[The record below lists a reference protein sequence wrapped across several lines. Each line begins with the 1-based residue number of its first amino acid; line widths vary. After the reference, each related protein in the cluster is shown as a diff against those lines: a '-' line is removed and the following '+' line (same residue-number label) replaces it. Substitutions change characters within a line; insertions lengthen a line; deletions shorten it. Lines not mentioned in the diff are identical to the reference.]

1 MAQSIKRAV
10 PVRRRLAWIDAQR
23 LLDIQVVLIP
33 PSYEGCNIVRSERNE
48 CVFPVAFGRE
58 KSAVRRALEQHDL
71 IRPDAPIRER
81 LAKIF
86 RNGPEVFPH
95 NTASVFHAG

>member
-1 MAQSIKRAV
+1 MAKSIKRAV
-10 PVRRRLAWIDAQR
+10 TLLRRLAGIDAQR

-33 PSYEGCNIVRSERNE
+33 PSCEGCDIVRSERNE
-48 CVFPVAFGRE
+48 GIFPVAFGRE
-58 KSAVRRALEQHDL
+58 KSAVRRALEQHDS

-86 RNGPEVFPH
+86 GNGPKVFSH
-95 NTASVFHAG
+95 NNAPVFHAG